1 MAARGFKLLRNRID
15 ALAIV
20 AFHRDQG
27 QPHLLADGPGEEAPH
42 RMLQPT
48 GGGHQFAESDPA
60 LVFEDRH
67 NRSRLAVLGGTFGLG
82 AVVGVVSAPVGC

>member
-1 MAARGFKLLRNRID
+1 
-15 ALAIV
+15 
-20 AFHRDQG
+20 
-27 QPHLLADGPGEEAPH
+27 
-42 RMLQPT
+42 MLQPT